1 MGLWN
6 PHENPKCLGPF
17 MLPLGVPSHAQV
29 SLFKSFLCES
39 FRSLITQLS
48 FLFKKELHFHPHLE
62 TVTESCKS
70 STKIFPTLARVNTS
84 THMHVCVDKKKT
96 AFSSS
101 LNTERWPEI
110 IAIQNTS
117 FLHFLQRQWSLTF
130 RWIVICFFKSSIF
143 LTLFVKTT
151 FPCSRCKIYLDWKV
165 LNGIWVYSHETI
177 LSSLRRMHCIRASDK
192 CLLQIKLS
200 PSPASW

>member
-84 THMHVCVDKKKT
+84 THMHVCVDKKKLLSVLPWIQRDDQKSLLSKT
-96 AFSSS
+96 LFISS
-101 LNTERWPEI
+101 LSAETMKPYLQVDRDLFFQKLHISNI
-110 IAIQNTS
+110 ICENY
-117 FLHFLQRQWSLTF
+117 LSLLKMQDLS
-130 RWIVICFFKSSIF
+130 WLKS
-143 LTLFVKTT
+143 VK
-151 FPCSRCKIYLDWKV
+151 W
-165 LNGIWVYSHETI
+165 N
-177 LSSLRRMHCIRASDK
+177 LSL
-192 CLLQIKLS
+192 
-200 PSPASW
+200 